1 MLNIRITLLIL
12 IAFMSGIGVLVAIL
26 TRPPA
31 APQQAIYV
39 NGVVI
44 TMDAVNTVAEAVLV
58 REGQI
63 EAVGTSDALLA
74 RIDDEA
80 VVVDLRGRTLIP
92 GFVDA
97 HGHFPGSGQT
107 VFSVD
112 LNSPPIGSVT
122 DIGELIEE
130 LINFAGQRSDGW
142 VVGHGYDDT
151 LLAEKRHPTRDDLD
165 RVSMDRPVAIVHV
178 SGHLAVV
185 NTVALGILGID
196 ESTPDPSGGVIV
208 RDPQSADGRRPNG
221 VLEETAARSV
231 WQYTLD
237 LGVMDGVRMTTQA
250 AAEYLSVGVTTASA
264 GGMPITVAKL
274 LGVLSRLN
282 QFPQRVALFP
292 LFEEVGEDLLSGE
305 IVLDDFADARV
316 SAPRVK
322 IIADG
327 SIQGYTGYLSEPYY
341 VPFKGDASYR
351 GYPSVQRDEL
361 FRQVAGLFANRI
373 QVAIHCNG
381 DASIDDGLDAI
392 EAAMNLHP
400 WAEAR
405 PLIIHAQM
413 TRLDQIERMA
423 ALGVTP
429 SFFSAHTYYWGDRH
443 AAIFMGPERAANMSP
458 ARWAL
463 EAGVRFSSHLD
474 TPVTPMLPL
483 QAVWSQV
490 NRESTAGVVIG
501 PNQRIDRLSALRAV
515 TIDAAWQVFMDD
527 EIGSIEPG
535 KRADLVVLSDNPLSA
550 ENIRSIKVDRTI
562 IDGATVYIRP

>member
-1 MLNIRITLLIL
+1 MNWRVTTLIL
-12 IAFMSGIGVLVAIL
+12 ISFITGLGVLVAIL
-26 TRPPA
+26 ARPPA
-31 APQQAIYV
+31 APHHELYV

-44 TMDAVNTVAEAVLV
+44 TMDASNTVAEAVLV
-58 REGQI
+58 RAGQI
-63 EAVGTSDALLA
+63 EAVGSSEDLVS
-74 RIDDEA
+74 RIDDDT
-80 VVVDLRGRTLIP
+80 VVVDLRGRALMP
-92 GFVDA
+92 GFIDA

-112 LNSPPIGSVT
+112 LNSPPIGRVT
-122 DIGELIEE
+122 DMEE
-130 LINFAGQRSDGW
+130 LLGSLSAFAKQRRDGW

-165 RVSMDRPVAIVHV
+165 RISTSRPVAIVHV

-185 NTVALGILGID
+185 NTVGLDILGID
-196 ESTPDPSGGVIV
+196 ESTPDPLGGVIV
-208 RDPQSADGRRPNG
+208 RDPLSADGRRPNG
-221 VLEETAARSV
+221 VLEETAARAV
-231 WQYTLD
+231 WEYTLD
-237 LGVMDGVRMTTQA
+237 LGVMDGLRMTTQA

-264 GGMPITVAKL
+264 GGMPTSVAKL
-274 LGVLSRLN
+274 VGLLSRLN

-292 LFEEVGEDLLSGE
+292 LFEEVGEALLSE
-305 IVLDDFADARV
+305 ELTLDAFAAGKV
-316 SAPRVK
+316 SVPRVK

-341 VPFKGDASYR
+341 APFKGDPLYR
-351 GYPSVQRDEL
+351 GYPSVPREEL
-361 FRQVAGLFANRI
+361 LRQVSGLYERRI

-392 EAAMNLHP
+392 EAAMKAHP
-400 WAEAR
+400 WPDAR

-443 AAIFMGPERAANMSP
+443 AAIFMGPGRAANMSP

-463 EAGVRFSSHLD
+463 EAGLRFSSHLD

-483 QAVWSQV
+483 QAVWSQIS
-490 NRESTAGVVIG
+490 RESTAGVVIG
-501 PNQRIDRLSALRAV
+501 PEQRIDRTSALRAV

-527 EIGSIEPG
+527 KIGSIEPG
-535 KRADLVVLSDNPLSA
+535 KRADLVVLSDNPLTA
-550 ENIRSIKVDRTI
+550 GDVRSIKVDRTV
-562 IDGATVYIRP
+562 IDGATVYSRL

>member
-1 MLNIRITLLIL
+1 MNWRVTTLISISFITGL
-12 IAFMSGIGVLVAIL
+12 GVLVAIL
-26 TRPPA
+26 ARPPA
-31 APQQAIYV
+31 APHHELYV

-44 TMDAVNTVAEAVLV
+44 TMDASNTVAEAVLV
-58 REGQI
+58 RAGQI
-63 EAVGTSDALLA
+63 EAVGSSEDLVS
-74 RIDDEA
+74 RIDDDT
-80 VVVDLRGRTLIP
+80 VVVDLRGRALMP
-92 GFVDA
+92 GFIDA

-112 LNSPPIGSVT
+112 LNSPPIGRVT
-122 DIGELIEE
+122 DMEGL
-130 LINFAGQRSDGW
+130 LGSLSAFAKQRRDGW

-165 RVSMDRPVAIVHV
+165 RISTSRPVAIVHV

-185 NTVALGILGID
+185 NTVGLDILGID
-196 ESTPDPSGGVIV
+196 ESTPDPLGGVIV
-208 RDPQSADGRRPNG
+208 RDPLSADGRRPNG
-221 VLEETAARSV
+221 VLEETAARAV
-231 WQYTLD
+231 WEYTLD

-264 GGMPITVAKL
+264 GGMPTSVAKL
-274 LGVLSRLN
+274 LGLLSRLN

-292 LFEEVGEDLLSGE
+292 LFEEVGEALLSE
-305 IVLDDFADARV
+305 ELTLDAFAAGKV
-316 SAPRVK
+316 SVPRVK

-341 VPFKGDASYR
+341 APFKGDPLYR
-351 GYPSVQRDEL
+351 GYPSVPREEL
-361 FRQVAGLFANRI
+361 LRQVSGLYERRI

-392 EAAMNLHP
+392 EAAMKAHP
-400 WAEAR
+400 WPDAR

-443 AAIFMGPERAANMSP
+443 AAIFMGPGRAANMSP

-483 QAVWSQV
+483 QAVWSQIS
-490 NRESTAGVVIG
+490 RESTAGVVIG
-501 PNQRIDRLSALRAV
+501 PEQRIDRTSALRAV

-527 EIGSIEPG
+527 KVGSIEPG
-535 KRADLVVLSDNPLSA
+535 KRADLVVLSDNPLTA
-550 ENIRSIKVDRTI
+550 GDVRSIKVDRTV
-562 IDGATVYIRP
+562 IDGATVYSRL

>member
-1 MLNIRITLLIL
+1 MNWRVTTLIL
-12 IAFMSGIGVLVAIL
+12 ISFITGLGVLVAIL
-26 TRPPA
+26 ARPPA
-31 APQQAIYV
+31 APHHELYV

-44 TMDAVNTVAEAVLV
+44 TMDASNTVAEAVLV
-58 REGQI
+58 RAGQI
-63 EAVGTSDALLA
+63 EAVGSSEDLVS
-74 RIDDEA
+74 RIDDDT
-80 VVVDLRGRTLIP
+80 VVVDLRGRALMP
-92 GFVDA
+92 GFIDA

-112 LNSPPIGSVT
+112 LNSPPIGRVT
-122 DIGELIEE
+122 DMEGL
-130 LINFAGQRSDGW
+130 LGSLSAFAKQRRDGW

-165 RVSMDRPVAIVHV
+165 RISTSRPVAIVHV

-185 NTVALGILGID
+185 NTVGLDILGID
-196 ESTPDPSGGVIV
+196 ESTPDPLGGVIV
-208 RDPQSADGRRPNG
+208 RDPLSADGRRPNG
-221 VLEETAARSV
+221 VLEETAARAV
-231 WQYTLD
+231 WEYTLD

-264 GGMPITVAKL
+264 GGMPTSVAKL
-274 LGVLSRLN
+274 LGLLSRLN

-292 LFEEVGEDLLSGE
+292 LFEEVGEALLSE
-305 IVLDDFADARV
+305 ELTLDAFAAGKV
-316 SAPRVK
+316 SVPRVK

-341 VPFKGDASYR
+341 APFKGDPLYR
-351 GYPSVQRDEL
+351 GYPSVPREEL
-361 FRQVAGLFANRI
+361 LRQVSGLYERRI

-392 EAAMNLHP
+392 EAAMKAHP
-400 WAEAR
+400 WPAAR

-443 AAIFMGPERAANMSP
+443 AAIFMGPGRAANMSP

-483 QAVWSQV
+483 QAVWSQIS
-490 NRESTAGVVIG
+490 RESTAGVVIG
-501 PNQRIDRLSALRAV
+501 PEQRIDRTSALRAV

-527 EIGSIEPG
+527 KIGSIEPG
-535 KRADLVVLSDNPLSA
+535 KRADLVVLSDNPLTA
-550 ENIRSIKVDRTI
+550 GDVRSIKVDRTV
-562 IDGATVYIRP
+562 IDGATVYSRL

>member
-1 MLNIRITLLIL
+1 MNWRVTTLIL
-12 IAFMSGIGVLVAIL
+12 ISFITGLGVLVAIL
-26 TRPPA
+26 ARPPA
-31 APQQAIYV
+31 APHHELYV

-44 TMDAVNTVAEAVLV
+44 TMDASNTVAGAVLV
-58 REGQI
+58 RAGQI
-63 EAVGTSDALLA
+63 EAVGSSEDLVS
-74 RIDDEA
+74 RIDDDT
-80 VVVDLRGRTLIP
+80 VVVDLRGRALMP
-92 GFVDA
+92 GFIDA

-112 LNSPPIGSVT
+112 LNSPPIGRVT
-122 DIGELIEE
+122 DMEGL
-130 LINFAGQRSDGW
+130 LGSLSAFAMQRRDGW

-165 RVSMDRPVAIVHV
+165 RISTSRPVAIVHV

-185 NTVALGILGID
+185 NTVGLDILGID
-196 ESTPDPSGGVIV
+196 ESTPDPLGGVIV
-208 RDPQSADGRRPNG
+208 RDPLSADGRRPNG
-221 VLEETAARSV
+221 VLEETAARAV
-231 WQYTLD
+231 WKYTLD
-237 LGVMDGVRMTTQA
+237 LGVMDGLRMTTQA

-264 GGMPITVAKL
+264 GGMPTSVAKL
-274 LGVLSRLN
+274 LGLLSRLN

-292 LFEEVGEDLLSGE
+292 LFEEVGEALLSE
-305 IVLDDFADARV
+305 ELTLDAFAAGKV
-316 SAPRVK
+316 SVPRVK

-341 VPFKGDASYR
+341 APFKGDPLYR
-351 GYPSVQRDEL
+351 GYPSVPREEL
-361 FRQVAGLFANRI
+361 LRQVSGLYERRI

-392 EAAMNLHP
+392 EAAMKAHP
-400 WAEAR
+400 WPDAR

-443 AAIFMGPERAANMSP
+443 AAIFMGPGRAANMSP

-483 QAVWSQV
+483 QAVWSQIS
-490 NRESTAGVVIG
+490 RESTAGVVIG
-501 PNQRIDRLSALRAV
+501 PEQRIDRTSALRAV

-527 EIGSIEPG
+527 KIGSIEPG
-535 KRADLVVLSDNPLSA
+535 KRADLVVLSDNPLTA
-550 ENIRSIKVDRTI
+550 GDVRSIKVDRTV
-562 IDGATVYIRP
+562 IDGATVYSRL

>member
-1 MLNIRITLLIL
+1 MNWRVTSLIL
-12 IAFMSGIGVLVAIL
+12 ISFITGLGVLVAIL
-26 TRPPA
+26 ARPPA
-31 APQQAIYV
+31 APHHELYV

-44 TMDAVNTVAEAVLV
+44 TMDASNTVAEAVLV
-58 REGQI
+58 RAGQI
-63 EAVGTSDALLA
+63 EAVGSSEDLVS
-74 RIDDEA
+74 RIDDDT
-80 VVVDLRGRTLIP
+80 VVVDLRGRALMP
-92 GFVDA
+92 GFIDA

-112 LNSPPIGSVT
+112 LNSPPIGRVT
-122 DIGELIEE
+122 DMEE
-130 LINFAGQRSDGW
+130 LLGSLSAFAKQRRDGW

-165 RVSMDRPVAIVHV
+165 RISTSRPVAIVHV

-185 NTVALGILGID
+185 NTVGLDILGID
-196 ESTPDPSGGVIV
+196 ESTPDPLGGVIV
-208 RDPQSADGRRPNG
+208 RDPLSADGRRPNG
-221 VLEETAARSV
+221 VLEETAARAV
-231 WQYTLD
+231 WEYTLD
-237 LGVMDGVRMTTQA
+237 LGVMDGLRMTTQA

-264 GGMPITVAKL
+264 GGMPTAVAKL
-274 LGVLSRLN
+274 LGLLSRLN

-292 LFEEVGEDLLSGE
+292 LFEEVGEALLSE
-305 IVLDDFADARV
+305 ELTLDAFAAGKV
-316 SAPRVK
+316 SVPRVK

-341 VPFKGDASYR
+341 APFKGDPLYR
-351 GYPSVQRDEL
+351 GYPSVPREEL
-361 FRQVAGLFANRI
+361 LRQVSGLYERRI

-392 EAAMNLHP
+392 EAAMKAHP
-400 WAEAR
+400 WPDAR

-443 AAIFMGPERAANMSP
+443 AAIFMGPGRAANMSP

-463 EAGVRFSSHLD
+463 EAGLRFSSHLD

-483 QAVWSQV
+483 QAVWSQIS
-490 NRESTAGVVIG
+490 RESTAGVVIG
-501 PNQRIDRLSALRAV
+501 PEQRIDRTSALRAV

-527 EIGSIEPG
+527 KIGSIEPG
-535 KRADLVVLSDNPLSA
+535 KRADLVVLSDNPLTA
-550 ENIRSIKVDRTI
+550 GDVRSIKVDRTV
-562 IDGATVYIRP
+562 IDGATVYSRL

>member
-1 MLNIRITLLIL
+1 MNWRVTTLIL
-12 IAFMSGIGVLVAIL
+12 ISFITGLGVLVAIL
-26 TRPPA
+26 ARPPA
-31 APQQAIYV
+31 APHHELYV

-44 TMDAVNTVAEAVLV
+44 TMDASNTVAEAVLV
-58 REGQI
+58 RAGQI
-63 EAVGTSDALLA
+63 EAVGSSEDLVS
-74 RIDDEA
+74 RIDDDT
-80 VVVDLRGRTLIP
+80 VVVDLRGRALMP
-92 GFVDA
+92 GFIDA

-112 LNSPPIGSVT
+112 LNSPPIGRVT
-122 DIGELIEE
+122 DMEGL
-130 LINFAGQRSDGW
+130 LGSLSAFAKQRRDGW

-165 RVSMDRPVAIVHV
+165 RISTSRPVAIVHV

-185 NTVALGILGID
+185 NTVGLDILGID
-196 ESTPDPSGGVIV
+196 ESTPDPLGGVIV
-208 RDPQSADGRRPNG
+208 RDPLSADGRRPNG
-221 VLEETAARSV
+221 VLEETAARAV
-231 WQYTLD
+231 WEYTLD

-264 GGMPITVAKL
+264 GGMPTSVAKL
-274 LGVLSRLN
+274 LGLLSRLN

-292 LFEEVGEDLLSGE
+292 LFEEVGEALLSE
-305 IVLDDFADARV
+305 ELTLDAFAAGKV
-316 SAPRVK
+316 NVPRVK

-341 VPFKGDASYR
+341 APFKGDPLYR
-351 GYPSVQRDEL
+351 GYPSVPREEL
-361 FRQVAGLFANRI
+361 LRQVSGLYERRI

-392 EAAMNLHP
+392 EAAMKAHP
-400 WAEAR
+400 WPDAR

-443 AAIFMGPERAANMSP
+443 AAIFMGPGRAANMSP

-483 QAVWSQV
+483 QAVWSQIS
-490 NRESTAGVVIG
+490 RESTAGVVIG
-501 PNQRIDRLSALRAV
+501 PEQRIDRTSALRAV

-527 EIGSIEPG
+527 KIGSIEPG
-535 KRADLVVLSDNPLSA
+535 KRADLVVLSDNPLTA
-550 ENIRSIKVDRTI
+550 GDVRSIKVDRTV
-562 IDGATVYIRP
+562 IDGATVYSRL

>member
-1 MLNIRITLLIL
+1 MNWRVTTLISISFITGL
-12 IAFMSGIGVLVAIL
+12 GVLVAIL
-26 TRPPA
+26 ARPPA
-31 APQQAIYV
+31 APHHELYV

-44 TMDAVNTVAEAVLV
+44 TMDASNTVAGAVLV
-58 REGQI
+58 RAGQI
-63 EAVGTSDALLA
+63 EAVGSSEDLVS
-74 RIDDEA
+74 RIDDDT
-80 VVVDLRGRTLIP
+80 VVVDLRGRALMP
-92 GFVDA
+92 GFIDA

-112 LNSPPIGSVT
+112 LNSPPIGRVT
-122 DIGELIEE
+122 DMEGL
-130 LINFAGQRSDGW
+130 LGSLSAFAMQRRDGW

-165 RVSMDRPVAIVHV
+165 RISTSRPVAIVHV

-185 NTVALGILGID
+185 NTVGLDILGID
-196 ESTPDPSGGVIV
+196 ESTPDPLGGVIV
-208 RDPQSADGRRPNG
+208 RDPLSADGRRPNG
-221 VLEETAARSV
+221 VLEETAARAV
-231 WQYTLD
+231 WEYTLD
-237 LGVMDGVRMTTQA
+237 LGVMDGLRMTTQA

-264 GGMPITVAKL
+264 GGMPTSVAKL
-274 LGVLSRLN
+274 LGLLSRLN

-292 LFEEVGEDLLSGE
+292 LFEEVGEALLSE
-305 IVLDDFADARV
+305 ELTLDAFAAGKV
-316 SAPRVK
+316 SVPRVK

-341 VPFKGDASYR
+341 SPFKGDPLYR
-351 GYPSVQRDEL
+351 GYPSVPREEL
-361 FRQVAGLFANRI
+361 LRQVSGLYEKRI

-392 EAAMNLHP
+392 EAAMKAHP
-400 WAEAR
+400 WPDAR

-443 AAIFMGPERAANMSP
+443 AAIFMGPGRAANMSP

-483 QAVWSQV
+483 QAVWSQIS
-490 NRESTAGVVIG
+490 RESTAGVVIG
-501 PNQRIDRLSALRAV
+501 PEQRIDRTSALRAV

-527 EIGSIEPG
+527 KIGSIEPG
-535 KRADLVVLSDNPLSA
+535 KRADLVVLSDNPLTA
-550 ENIRSIKVDRTI
+550 GDVRSIKVDRTV
-562 IDGATVYIRP
+562 IDGATVYSRL

>member
-1 MLNIRITLLIL
+1 MNWRVTTLIL
-12 IAFMSGIGVLVAIL
+12 ISFITGLGVLVAIL
-26 TRPPA
+26 ARPPA
-31 APQQAIYV
+31 APHHELYV

-44 TMDAVNTVAEAVLV
+44 TMDASNTVAEAVLV
-58 REGQI
+58 RAGQI
-63 EAVGTSDALLA
+63 EAVGSSEDLVS
-74 RIDDEA
+74 RIDDDT
-80 VVVDLRGRTLIP
+80 VVVDLRGRALMP
-92 GFVDA
+92 GFIDA

-112 LNSPPIGSVT
+112 LNSPPIGRVT
-122 DIGELIEE
+122 DMEGL
-130 LINFAGQRSDGW
+130 LGSLSAFAKQRRDGW

-165 RVSMDRPVAIVHV
+165 RISTSRPVAIVHV

-185 NTVALGILGID
+185 NTVGLDILGID
-196 ESTPDPSGGVIV
+196 ESTPDPLGGVIV
-208 RDPQSADGRRPNG
+208 RDPLSADGRRPNG
-221 VLEETAARSV
+221 VLEETAARAV
-231 WQYTLD
+231 WEYTLD
-237 LGVMDGVRMTTQA
+237 LGVMDGLRMTTQA

-264 GGMPITVAKL
+264 GGMPTSVAKL
-274 LGVLSRLN
+274 LGLLSRLN

-292 LFEEVGEDLLSGE
+292 LFEEVGEALLSE
-305 IVLDDFADARV
+305 ELTLDAFAAGKV
-316 SAPRVK
+316 SVPRVK

-341 VPFKGDASYR
+341 APFKGDPLYR
-351 GYPSVQRDEL
+351 GYPSVPREEL
-361 FRQVAGLFANRI
+361 LRQVSGLYERRI

-392 EAAMNLHP
+392 EAAMKAHP
-400 WAEAR
+400 WPDAR

-443 AAIFMGPERAANMSP
+443 AAIFMGPGRAANMSP

-483 QAVWSQV
+483 QAVWSQIS
-490 NRESTAGVVIG
+490 RESTAGVVIG
-501 PNQRIDRLSALRAV
+501 PEQRIDRTSALRAV

-527 EIGSIEPG
+527 KIGSIEPG
-535 KRADLVVLSDNPLSA
+535 KRADLVVLSDNPLTA
-550 ENIRSIKVDRTI
+550 GDVRSIKVDRTV
-562 IDGATVYIRP
+562 IDGATVYSRL

>member
-1 MLNIRITLLIL
+1 MTWRVTTLIL
-12 IAFMSGIGVLVAIL
+12 ISFITGLGVLVAIL
-26 TRPPA
+26 ARPPA
-31 APQQAIYV
+31 TPHHELYV

-44 TMDAVNTVAEAVLV
+44 TMDASNTVAEAVLV
-58 REGQI
+58 RAGQI
-63 EAVGTSDALLA
+63 EAVGSSEDLVS
-74 RIDDEA
+74 RIDDDT
-80 VVVDLRGRTLIP
+80 VVVDLRGRALMP
-92 GFVDA
+92 GFIDA

-112 LNSPPIGSVT
+112 LNSPPIGRVT
-122 DIGELIEE
+122 DMEE
-130 LINFAGQRSDGW
+130 LLGSLSAFAKQRRDGW

-165 RVSMDRPVAIVHV
+165 RISTSRPVAIVHV

-185 NTVALGILGID
+185 NTVGLDILGID
-196 ESTPDPSGGVIV
+196 ESTPDPLGGVIV
-208 RDPQSADGRRPNG
+208 RDPLSADGRRPNG
-221 VLEETAARSV
+221 VLEETAARAV
-231 WQYTLD
+231 WEYTLD
-237 LGVMDGVRMTTQA
+237 LGVMDGLRMTTQA

-264 GGMPITVAKL
+264 GGMPTSVAKL
-274 LGVLSRLN
+274 LGLLSRLN

-292 LFEEVGEDLLSGE
+292 LFEEVGEALLSE
-305 IVLDDFADARV
+305 ELTLDAFAAGKV
-316 SAPRVK
+316 SVPRVK

-341 VPFKGDASYR
+341 APFKGDPLYR
-351 GYPSVQRDEL
+351 GYPSVPREEL
-361 FRQVAGLFANRI
+361 LRQVSGLYERRI

-392 EAAMNLHP
+392 EAAMKAHP
-400 WAEAR
+400 WPDAR

-423 ALGVTP
+423 ALGATP

-443 AAIFMGPERAANMSP
+443 AAIFMGPGRAANMSP

-483 QAVWSQV
+483 QAVWSQIS
-490 NRESTAGVVIG
+490 RESTAGVVIG
-501 PNQRIDRLSALRAV
+501 PEQRIDRTSALRAV

-527 EIGSIEPG
+527 KIGSIEPG
-535 KRADLVVLSDNPLSA
+535 KRADLVVLSDNPLTA
-550 ENIRSIKVDRTI
+550 GDVRSIKVDRTV
-562 IDGATVYIRP
+562 IDGATVYSRL

>member
-1 MLNIRITLLIL
+1 MNWRVTTLIL
-12 IAFMSGIGVLVAIL
+12 ISFITGLGVLVAIL
-26 TRPPA
+26 ARPPA
-31 APQQAIYV
+31 APHHELYV

-44 TMDAVNTVAEAVLV
+44 TMDASNTVAEAVLV
-58 REGQI
+58 RAGQI
-63 EAVGTSDALLA
+63 EAVGSSEDLVS
-74 RIDDEA
+74 RIDDDT
-80 VVVDLRGRTLIP
+80 VVVDLRGRALMP
-92 GFVDA
+92 GFIDA

-112 LNSPPIGSVT
+112 LNSPPIGRVT
-122 DIGELIEE
+122 DMEGL
-130 LINFAGQRSDGW
+130 LGSLSAFAKQRRDGW

-165 RVSMDRPVAIVHV
+165 RISTSRPVAIVHV

-185 NTVALGILGID
+185 NTVGLDILGID
-196 ESTPDPSGGVIV
+196 ESTPDPLGGVIV
-208 RDPQSADGRRPNG
+208 RDPLSADGRRPNG
-221 VLEETAARSV
+221 VLEETAARAV
-231 WQYTLD
+231 WEYTLD

-264 GGMPITVAKL
+264 GGMPTSVAKL
-274 LGVLSRLN
+274 LGLLSRLN

-292 LFEEVGEDLLSGE
+292 LFEEVGEALLSE
-305 IVLDDFADARV
+305 ELTLDAFAAGKV
-316 SAPRVK
+316 SVPRVK

-341 VPFKGDASYR
+341 APFKGDPLYR
-351 GYPSVQRDEL
+351 GYPSVPREEL
-361 FRQVAGLFANRI
+361 LRQVSGLYERRI

-392 EAAMNLHP
+392 EAAMKAHRWP
-400 WAEAR
+400 DAR

-443 AAIFMGPERAANMSP
+443 AAIFMGPGRAANMSP

-483 QAVWSQV
+483 QAVWSQIS
-490 NRESTAGVVIG
+490 RESTAGVVIG
-501 PNQRIDRLSALRAV
+501 PEQRIDRTSALRAV

-527 EIGSIEPG
+527 KVGSIEPG
-535 KRADLVVLSDNPLSA
+535 KRADLVVLSDNPLTA
-550 ENIRSIKVDRTI
+550 GDVRSIKVDRTV
-562 IDGATVYIRP
+562 IDGATVYSRL

>member
-1 MLNIRITLLIL
+1 MNWRVTTLIL
-12 IAFMSGIGVLVAIL
+12 ISFITGLGVLVAIL
-26 TRPPA
+26 ARPPA
-31 APQQAIYV
+31 APHHELYV

-44 TMDAVNTVAEAVLV
+44 TMDASNTVAEAVLV
-58 REGQI
+58 RAGQI
-63 EAVGTSDALLA
+63 EAVGSSEDLVS
-74 RIDDEA
+74 RIDDDT
-80 VVVDLRGRTLIP
+80 VVVDLRGRALMP
-92 GFVDA
+92 GFIDA

-112 LNSPPIGSVT
+112 LNSPPIGRVT
-122 DIGELIEE
+122 DMEGL
-130 LINFAGQRSDGW
+130 LGSLSAFAMQRRDGW

-165 RVSMDRPVAIVHV
+165 RISTSRPVAIVHV

-185 NTVALGILGID
+185 NTVGLDILGID
-196 ESTPDPSGGVIV
+196 ESTPDPLGGVIV
-208 RDPQSADGRRPNG
+208 RDPLSADGRRPNG
-221 VLEETAARSV
+221 VLEETAARAV
-231 WQYTLD
+231 WEYTLD

-264 GGMPITVAKL
+264 GGMPTSVAKL
-274 LGVLSRLN
+274 LGLLSRLN

-292 LFEEVGEDLLSGE
+292 LFEEVGEALLSE
-305 IVLDDFADARV
+305 ELTLDAFAAGKV
-316 SAPRVK
+316 SVPRVK

-341 VPFKGDASYR
+341 APFKGDPLYR
-351 GYPSVQRDEL
+351 GYPSVPREEL
-361 FRQVAGLFANRI
+361 LRQVSGLYERRI

-392 EAAMNLHP
+392 EAAMKAHRWP
-400 WAEAR
+400 DAR

-443 AAIFMGPERAANMSP
+443 AAIFMGPGRAANMSP

-483 QAVWSQV
+483 QAVWSQIS
-490 NRESTAGVVIG
+490 RESTAGVVIG
-501 PNQRIDRLSALRAV
+501 PEQRIDRTSALRAV

-527 EIGSIEPG
+527 KVGSIEPG
-535 KRADLVVLSDNPLSA
+535 KRADLVVLSDNPLTA
-550 ENIRSIKVDRTI
+550 GDVRSIKVDRTV
-562 IDGATVYIRP
+562 IDGATVYSRL

>member
-1 MLNIRITLLIL
+1 MNWRVTTLISISFITGL
-12 IAFMSGIGVLVAIL
+12 GVLVAIL
-26 TRPPA
+26 ARPPA
-31 APQQAIYV
+31 APHHELYV

-44 TMDAVNTVAEAVLV
+44 TMDASNTVAGAVLV
-58 REGQI
+58 RAGQI
-63 EAVGTSDALLA
+63 EAVGSSEDLVS
-74 RIDDEA
+74 RIDDDT
-80 VVVDLRGRTLIP
+80 VVVDLRGRALMP
-92 GFVDA
+92 GFIDA

-112 LNSPPIGSVT
+112 LNSPPIGRVT
-122 DIGELIEE
+122 DMEGL
-130 LINFAGQRSDGW
+130 LGSLSAFAMQRRDGW

-165 RVSMDRPVAIVHV
+165 RISTSRPVAIVHV

-185 NTVALGILGID
+185 NTVGLDILGID
-196 ESTPDPSGGVIV
+196 ESTPDPLGGVIV
-208 RDPQSADGRRPNG
+208 RDPLSADGRRPNG
-221 VLEETAARSV
+221 VLEETAARAV
-231 WQYTLD
+231 WEYTLD
-237 LGVMDGVRMTTQA
+237 LGVMDGLRMTTQA

-264 GGMPITVAKL
+264 GGMPTSVAKL
-274 LGVLSRLN
+274 LGLLSRLN

-292 LFEEVGEDLLSGE
+292 LFEEVGEALLSE
-305 IVLDDFADARV
+305 ELTLDAFAAGKV
-316 SAPRVK
+316 SVPRVK

-341 VPFKGDASYR
+341 APFKGDPLYR
-351 GYPSVQRDEL
+351 GYPSVPREEL
-361 FRQVAGLFANRI
+361 LRQVSGLYERRI

-392 EAAMNLHP
+392 EAAMKAHP
-400 WAEAR
+400 WPDAR

-443 AAIFMGPERAANMSP
+443 AAIFMGPGRAANMSP

-483 QAVWSQV
+483 QAVWSQIS
-490 NRESTAGVVIG
+490 RESTAGVVIG
-501 PNQRIDRLSALRAV
+501 PEQRIDRTSALRAV

-527 EIGSIEPG
+527 KIGSIEPG
-535 KRADLVVLSDNPLSA
+535 KRADLVVLSDNPLTA
-550 ENIRSIKVDRTI
+550 GDVRSIKVDRTV
-562 IDGATVYIRP
+562 IDGATVYSRL

>member
-1 MLNIRITLLIL
+1 MNWRVTTLIL
-12 IAFMSGIGVLVAIL
+12 ISFITGLGVLVAIL
-26 TRPPA
+26 ARPPA
-31 APQQAIYV
+31 APHHELYV

-44 TMDAVNTVAEAVLV
+44 TMDASNTVAEAVLV
-58 REGQI
+58 RAGQI
-63 EAVGTSDALLA
+63 EAVGSSEDLVS
-74 RIDDEA
+74 RIDDDT
-80 VVVDLRGRTLIP
+80 VVVDLRGRALMP
-92 GFVDA
+92 GFIDA

-112 LNSPPIGSVT
+112 LNSPPIGRVT
-122 DIGELIEE
+122 DMEGL
-130 LINFAGQRSDGW
+130 LGSLSAFAKQRRDGW

-165 RVSMDRPVAIVHV
+165 RISTSRPVAIVHV

-185 NTVALGILGID
+185 NTVGLDILGID
-196 ESTPDPSGGVIV
+196 ESTPDPLGGVIV
-208 RDPQSADGRRPNG
+208 RDPLSADGRRPNG
-221 VLEETAARSV
+221 LLEETAARAV
-231 WQYTLD
+231 WEYTLE

-264 GGMPITVAKL
+264 GGMPTSVAKL
-274 LGVLSRLN
+274 LGLLSRLN

-292 LFEEVGEDLLSGE
+292 LFEEVGEALLSE
-305 IVLDDFADARV
+305 ELTLDAFAAGKV
-316 SAPRVK
+316 SVPRVK

-341 VPFKGDASYR
+341 APFKGDPLYR
-351 GYPSVQRDEL
+351 GYPSVPREEL
-361 FRQVAGLFANRI
+361 LRQVSGLYERRI

-392 EAAMNLHP
+392 EAAMKAHP
-400 WAEAR
+400 WPDAR

-443 AAIFMGPERAANMSP
+443 AAIFMGPGRAANMSP

-483 QAVWSQV
+483 QAVWSQIS
-490 NRESTAGVVIG
+490 RESTAGVVIG
-501 PNQRIDRLSALRAV
+501 PEQRIDRTSALRAV

-527 EIGSIEPG
+527 KIGSIEPG
-535 KRADLVVLSDNPLSA
+535 KRADLVVLSDNPLTA
-550 ENIRSIKVDRTI
+550 GDVRSIKVDRTV
-562 IDGATVYIRP
+562 IDGATVYSRL